1 MLRLRSETKTRS
13 LPLAVLY
20 PVHVR
25 KLLRAAASI
34 AQRVRKINMKVYKLC
49 LLGFGNVGRA
59 LARLLIEKREEMRA
73 QFRIEWK
80 VTGVASRR
88 AGWLVAA
95 DGFDDEELTTGEFVS
110 RVSVSPSNVSEW
122 LAAADC
128 DVLFETTSLEPL
140 TGEPA
145 VAHARAALSTGAHVV
160 TANKGTIVHAYR
172 ELSELARSRGRR
184 FMFEATVADCL
195 PVFSLFRET
204 LPTARL
210 QAFSGVLNSTTT
222 LILEE
227 IAAGRTFDEGVRR
240 AQELGV
246 TETDPTHDV
255 DGWDAAVKVCALS
268 NVLMGA
274 QLKLE
279 DVRREGIRGLRDEDV
294 RAAHA
299 AGHPYK
305 LIARARL
312 SEDGSVAA
320 SVRPE
325 QLAPEDPFASING
338 TTLALNF
345 ELDVLHGLHL
355 AAHQPNLRSTA
366 YGLLADFINAVKDE
380 ARSEPA

>member
-1 MLRLRSETKTRS
+1 
-13 LPLAVLY
+13 
-20 PVHVR
+20 
-25 KLLRAAASI
+25 
-34 AQRVRKINMKVYKLC
+34 MKVFNLS

-59 LARLLIEKREEMRA
+59 LAALLVEKREEMRG
-73 QFRIEWK
+73 QFAVEWRVK
-80 VTGVASRR
+80 GIASRR
-88 AGWLVAA
+88 TGWLVAPE
-95 DGFDDEELTTGEFVS
+95 GFSDEELTRGDVAA
-110 RVSVSPSNVSEW
+110 RVSHARTNVTDW
-122 LAAADC
+122 LDATNC

-145 VAHARAALSTGAHVV
+145 VTHARAALRHGAHVV

-172 ELSELARSRGRR
+172 ELSALARARGRR

-195 PVFSLFRET
+195 PVYSLFRET

-210 QAFSGVLNSTTT
+210 LALSGVLNSTTT

-240 AQELGV
+240 AQSLGV

-255 DGWDAAVKVCALS
+255 DGWDAAVKVCALA

-274 QLKLE
+274 QIKLE
-279 DVRREGIRGLRDEDV
+279 DIRREGIRGLSDEEV

-299 AGHPYK
+299 VGRPFK

-312 SEDGSVAA
+312 EEDGSVAA
-320 SVRPE
+320 TVRPE
-325 QLAPEDPFASING
+325 QLADGDQFALIDG
-338 TTLALNF
+338 TTLALRF
-345 ELDVLHGLHL
+345 ELDVLPGLTL
-355 AAHQPNLRSTA
+355 IAHQPNLRSTS

-380 ARSEPA
+380 ANIKSHPA